1 MAQSR
6 VVELIREPFRRA
18 LFGCRA
24 VAQPSQKWLVI
35 SNCQTVGLANCLSL
49 LSPRAKV
56 DACNLWQLRKRA
68 KHWRARLGEYDQLF
82 FAPQV
87 REFGLPDLDG
97 LRHITW
103 IPSVI
108 FGGFHPDLCYI
119 QSAKGMLKGPLDDYH
134 SLIAITAYKQGLS
147 PVKVARLFRQDVFQR
162 IGYFEVWNAQRAKL
176 FADFSAVDWDI
187 RDAFLRWVRGGVF
200 MHSPNHPHIDV
211 LFDQARMV
219 VGKLQGRACDG
230 GFLPHDNLAS
240 GPAFPVFPE
249 IGERLGLMGG
259 SYLFKAMNEYRLLD
273 LEAFLESCFAIYARH
288 DRAALTPLSA
298 CAEMAA
304 RVIAEEA

>member
-1 MAQSR
+1 MPQSR
-6 VVELIREPFRRA
+6 VVELIKGALSGRREVVRSTQR
-18 LFGCRA
+18 
-24 VAQPSQKWLVI
+24 WLVI

-49 LSPRAKV
+49 LSPAARV

-97 LRHITW
+97 LSHITW
-103 IPSVI
+103 MPSVI

-134 SLIAITAYKQGLS
+134 SLIAITAYKQGFS
-147 PVKVARLFRQDVFQR
+147 PAKTAGLFRQEVYQR
-162 IGYFEVWNAQRAKL
+162 IGYFDVWSAQRTQL
-176 FADFSAVDWDI
+176 LADFSAFDWDM
-187 RDAFLRWVRGGVF
+187 REAFLRWVRGGVF

-219 VGKLQGRACDG
+219 VEKVLGNAWDG

-249 IGERLGLMGG
+249 ITERLGMMGG
-259 SYLFKAMNEYRLLD
+259 AYLFKPLNEYRLMD

-288 DRAALTPLSA
+288 DRTALTPLSA
-298 CAEMAA
+298 SAEAAA
-304 RVIAEEA
+304 RVIAEGK

>member
-1 MAQSR
+1 MPHSR
-6 VVELIREPFRRA
+6 VVELIKEPFRRA
-18 LFGCRA
+18 LFGRRE
-24 VAQPSQKWLVI
+24 VVRPSQKWLVI
-35 SNCQTVGLANCLSL
+35 SNCQTVGLANCFSL
-49 LSPRAKV
+49 LSPRARV

-68 KHWRARLGEYDQLF
+68 KQWRARLGEYDQLF

-97 LRHITW
+97 LSHITW
-103 IPSVI
+103 MPSVI

-134 SLIAITAYKQGLS
+134 SLVAITAFKQGLS
-147 PVKVARLFRQDVFQR
+147 PAKTAGLFRQEVFQR
-162 IGYFEVWNAQRAKL
+162 IGYFDVWSAQRTQL
-176 FADFSAVDWDI
+176 LADFSAFDWDM
-187 RDAFLRWVRGGVF
+187 REAFLRWVRGGVF

-219 VGKLQGRACDG
+219 VEKALGNAWDG

-249 IGERLGLMGG
+249 IAERLGMMGG
-259 SYLFKAMNEYRLLD
+259 AYLFKPLNEYRLMD
-273 LEAFLESCFAIYARH
+273 LEGFLKGCFAIYERY
-288 DRAALTPLSA
+288 DKAALTPLSA
-298 CAEMAA
+298 SAEAAA
-304 RVIAEEA
+304 RVIGEEA